1 MKGPSLA
8 EPAVSAA
15 RSSPGVIASL
25 QTLRAFLWRV
35 LEAGG
40 LFIGLIV
47 LVYLLLGAGSGP
59 FVLGVVANIGA
70 LVVAVT
76 PQALIGIAIVVA
88 ITQVMGRR

>member
-1 MKGPSLA
+1 
-8 EPAVSAA
+8 VT
-15 RSSPGVIASL
+15 ASL
-25 QTLRAFLWRV
+25 QSLRAILWRV

-59 FVLGVVANIGA
+59 FVLGVIANLGTLVA
-70 LVVAVT
+70 AVT

-88 ITQVMGRR
+88 ITQVLGRR